1 MNPALLPA
9 HLRDDVPGWTQTV
22 VAFLAEK
29 ERRSGS
35 RRTVEGYAR
44 MLWPFFDRVGSPQG
58 VTPAHV
64 LAWAH
69 GIGASG
75 REPSSATVGARIA
88 CLSSYY
94 RFLIRM
100 QVSTAN
106 PCDALERPKGVQSVA
121 RGLGAD
127 EVRRLLAIV
136 PNTVAGRRDR
146 ALLIL
151 FILSGRRRSEV
162 IGLTAGDISV
172 EGETAFYRYRGKGGK
187 VGRRELP
194 RPAYEAL
201 GATLADAGLALAEMD
216 PTASL
221 WQAGTG
227 SRGITG
233 STFYSRFRRYLRAAG
248 LAPSGLH
255 VLRHTAAKL
264 RRDAGA
270 SIEAVSSS
278 STTLAGRH
286 VGLPPT
292 ARRRNRPDLAGR
304 GGRDRGVAFTRA
316 KGPLRDLHAGREDSS
331 TARAHSPVHRPEESR
346 R

>member
-1 MNPALLPA
+1 M
-9 HLRDDVPGWTQTV
+9 
-22 VAFLAEK
+22 AFLAEK

-44 MLWPFFDRVGSPQG
+44 MLWPFLGGFRSPAE

-69 GIGASG
+69 GIGLSG

-100 QVSTAN
+100 QVTTAN

-127 EVRRLLAIV
+127 EVRRLLAVV
-136 PNTVAGRRDR
+136 PDTVAGRRDR
-146 ALLIL
+146 ALLL
-151 FILSGRRRSEV
+151 TFVLTGRRRSEA

-172 EGETAFYRYRGKGGK
+172 EGDTAFYRYRGKGGK

-194 RPAYEAL
+194 QPAYEAL
-201 GATLADAGLALAEMD
+201 CATLCDAGLSLAAME
-216 PTASL
+216 PTGSL
-221 WQAGTG
+221 WQAGAGT
-227 SRGITG
+227 RGITG
-233 STFYSRFRRYLRAAG
+233 STFYSRFRRYMKAAG
-248 LAPSGLH
+248 LSPSGLH
-255 VLRHTAAKL
+255 ILRHSAAKL

-270 SIEAVSSS
+270 SIEAVSSFLDHS
-278 STTLAGRH
+278 SLA
-286 VGLPPT
+286 VTSVYL
-292 ARRRNRPDLAGR
+292 RRLEGEADRTWPDVAAAI
-304 GGRDRGVAFTRA
+304 GV
-316 KGPLRDLHAGREDSS
+316 
-331 TARAHSPVHRPEESR
+331 
-346 R
+346 